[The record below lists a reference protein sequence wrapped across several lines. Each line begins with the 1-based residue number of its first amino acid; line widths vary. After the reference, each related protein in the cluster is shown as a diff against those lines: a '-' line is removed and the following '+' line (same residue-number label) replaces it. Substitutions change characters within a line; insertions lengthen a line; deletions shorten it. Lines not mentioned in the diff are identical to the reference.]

1 MATPVRV
8 LDDLAKV
15 ANGAVSTVVGMKH
28 EVDQL
33 IRQRLEKLLT
43 SADLVPREEFEAVQA
58 MAAEARAEQD
68 RLEARV
74 AALEARIGAAKPAAK
89 KAAVK
94 KAAARKTPKKTAP
107 KKTAAKRARGKT
119 AS

>member
-1 MATPVRV
+1 MTTPVRV

-33 IRQRLEKLLT
+33 IKQRLEKLLT
-43 SADLVPREEFEAVQA
+43 NADLVPREEFEAVQA

-68 RLEARV
+68 RLEKRV
-74 AALEARIGAAKPAAK
+74 AALEAQVDGAAKRPAK
-89 KAAVK
+89 KAG
-94 KAAARKTPKKTAP
+94 AP
-107 KKTAAKRARGKT
+107 KKTAAKRSRAKKT
-119 AS
+119 T